1 MAANSTKSL
10 IKDTAVYGL
19 TTISVK
25 LLSWLMTIV
34 YSRVLTESGMGTMSN
49 LYAWSVLLMIVLTY
63 GMETGFFRYINKKEH
78 PESEVYATILRS
90 LLTTS
95 VIFIGLGLLF
105 IQPISAFL
113 DNQDHP
119 EMVSMLFVIIGMD
132 AFMAIPFA
140 YLRHKG
146 LAWRFMSIR
155 ITFIVLTIVL
165 TGIWIVLTPWLRAI
179 RIINSPADMVPFVF
193 IINLIAN
200 VIQLLMLSPYWVKQI
215 GGHFNGKLL
224 REMLRYSWPILL
236 LGLAGSFNN
245 QADKIIFP
253 MLFDDPMKGKT
264 QLGIYAACY
273 KIAIIMAML
282 TQAFRYAYDPFVF
295 NKTKENLEEQKNSLV
310 KVMQYFIIFT
320 LFVFLGVMCYLD
332 ILKYMVSEPFYPG
345 LPVVPWAM
353 VGLMMF
359 GVYYNLSVWYKVTDR
374 TIWGAVFSIIGC
386 LLTVLIIVLFAPRYG
401 FMACAWAAVI
411 SNGLIMLLSYIIG
424 QYYFPVKYRLSNAFF
439 YTVLTVILTIGTYL
453 IRGAIS
459 HPQLSALACTPLLII
474 YVAVV
479 LKKDIAVNT
488 LPFVGKFFKQ

>member
-1 MAANSTKSL
+1 
-10 IKDTAVYGL
+10 
-19 TTISVK
+19 
-25 LLSWLMTIV
+25 
-34 YSRVLTESGMGTMSN
+34 
-49 LYAWSVLLMIVLTY
+49 
-63 GMETGFFRYINKKEH
+63 
-78 PESEVYATILRS
+78 
-90 LLTTS
+90 
-95 VIFIGLGLLF
+95 
-105 IQPISAFL
+105 
-113 DNQDHP
+113 
-119 EMVSMLFVIIGMD
+119 
-132 AFMAIPFA
+132 
-140 YLRHKG
+140 
-146 LAWRFMSIR
+146 
-155 ITFIVLTIVL
+155 
-165 TGIWIVLTPWLRAI
+165 
-179 RIINSPADMVPFVF
+179 
-193 IINLIAN
+193 
-200 VIQLLMLSPYWVKQI
+200 
-215 GGHFNGKLL
+215 
-224 REMLRYSWPILL
+224 
-236 LGLAGSFNN
+236 
-245 QADKIIFP
+245 

>member
-105 IQPISAFL
+105 VQPISVFL

-119 EMVSMLFVIIGMD
+119 EMVAMLFAIIGMD

-179 RIINSPADMVPFVF
+179 HIVNSPADMVPFVF

-200 VIQLLMLSPYWVKQI
+200 VVQLLMLSPYWIRQI
-215 GGHFNGKLL
+215 GGRFNETLL

-253 MLFDDPMKGKT
+253 MLFDDPMVGKT

-273 KIAIIMAML
+273 KIAIIMAMH

-295 NKTKENLEEQKNSLV
+295 NKTKESLEEQKKSLV

-353 VGLMMF
+353 AGLMMF

-386 LLTVLIIVLFAPRYG
+386 LLTVLIIVLLAPRYG
-401 FMACAWAAVI
+401 FMACAWAATI

-424 QYYFPVKYRLSNAFF
+424 QHYFPVQYRLGNALF
-439 YTVLTVILTIGTYL
+439 YLILTAMLTAGAYW
-453 IRGAIS
+453 IREAVS
-459 HPQLSALACTPLLII
+459 NPLFSALACTPLLII
-474 YVAVV
+474 YVVVV

-488 LPFVGKFFKQ
+488 LPFVGKFCKQ